1 LSQVRKW
8 GATIALLAA
17 TGCQTTYDNPF
28 LPPAGAPVPSGA
40 TLLFV
45 GNGHDTSRTAPRELF
60 AIDDRGGAPTRLTAC
75 SGRSPACEVLEVAPA
90 PDRNRVAVRRRVDTD
105 RDGIFEAGEDD
116 GIYVIDLARGVEGQ
130 TIPPKGITGLDWAPG
145 DDLVVYSA
153 PGEGGLEDLFSAFA
167 NGSEDGNR
175 TATADVNE
183 RRFRFHP
190 DSAQR
195 VLIYERSQPGQR
207 SEVWLYQNLLLQR
220 RMTTGSSELTPTA
233 LPGTSYVVGSDAD
246 PDIDPALTGV
256 VFRRLTGLGER
267 GRGTWD
273 VLTVDG
279 NGANLKVIAS
289 GPAYR
294 SAPDWGPKGIVFSEI
309 PVGGPTASL
318 VVVDSAG
325 ARRVITTQRSDFA
338 LESPRWLP

>member
-1 LSQVRKW
+1 MRV
-8 GATIALLAA
+8 ATLVLLLAA
-17 TGCQTTYDNPF
+17 VACQTSYDNPF
-28 LPPAGAPVPSGA
+28 LPPAASPVPAGA
-40 TLLFV
+40 TVLFI
-45 GNGHDTSRTAPRELF
+45 GNGHDTSRNAPRELF
-60 AIDDRGGAPTRLTAC
+60 AIDDRGGSPTRLTTC
-75 SGRSPACEVLEVAPA
+75 SSRAPACEVQEVAPA
-90 PDRNRVAVRRRVDTD
+90 PDRNRVAVRRRVDGD
-105 RDGIFEAGEDD
+105 RDGDFDADEDD
-116 GIYVIDLARGVEGQ
+116 GIYVVDLARGVEGQ
-130 TIPPKGITGLDWAPG
+130 TIPPKGITSLDWSPV

-175 TATADVNE
+175 TATADVRE

-190 DSAQR
+190 RDR
-195 VLIYERSQPGQR
+195 VLVYERSQPGQR
-207 SEVWLYQNLLLQR
+207 TEVWLYQNLLLQR
-220 RMTTGSSELTPTA
+220 RLTAGVTDVPAAT
-233 LPGTSYVVGSDAD
+233 LPGTHYLVGSDTD

-279 NGANLKVIAS
+279 NGANLRVVAA

-294 SAPDWGPKGIVFSEI
+294 SAPDWGPKGIMFSET
-309 PVGGPTASL
+309 PVGGASASL
-318 VVVDSAG
+318 VVVDETG
-325 ARRVITTQRSDFA
+325 ARRIVMTQPAAFA